1 MGGSSRRRCVKPR
14 TAKLSE
20 AQRAA
25 RPFPEVG
32 VWEEL
37 PAEERALLSALAL
50 NEPGEMLR
58 LPRQLRETFAAILL
72 ESSKSEPEIGMVWKL
87 LDTFDK
93 NRPAP

>member
-1 MGGSSRRRCVKPR
+1 MNQGPRRWVTFCSQPGG
-14 TAKLSE
+14 
-20 AQRAA
+20 
-25 RPFPEVG
+25 
-32 VWEEL
+32 
-37 PAEERALLSALAL
+37 RALLSALAL

>member
-32 VWEEL
+32 FWEEL

-58 LPRQLRETFAAILL
+58 LPRQLREKFAATLL
-72 ESSKSEPEIGMVWKL
+72 ENAKSEPEAAMAWKL
-87 LDTFDK
+87 LASLD
-93 NRPAP
+93 